1 MRFAEQWSWCTVETV
16 RDVTPTIREFR
27 LRPEN
32 GRVLPYPAGSHIGVT
47 VLIDGQ
53 PARRSYSLVENGDA
67 ATYRIAVRL
76 APDSRGGS
84 RGMWKLRAGARIE
97 ISTPASL
104 LEIDWTRKNYC
115 LIAGGIGI
123 TPITGIAAALRRRN
137 IDAALHYAVKSRGD
151 AAFLD
156 ELSALLGD
164 RLTVHASDEGT
175 RLDLE
180 ATFRALPDDAIAIMC
195 GPMRMLEAARR
206 AWNDPGRAPAD
217 LRYET
222 FGSSGLKPTAEFRV
236 RLRGADTELV
246 VPQNSSMLDALNDAG
261 FEVISDCQ
269 RGECGVCAVDVV
281 AVDGEIDHRDVF
293 FSDQQKHDNR
303 KICPCVSRAIGVVTI
318 DTLYRP
324 EAAHIVSTPNARCAP
339 RSGH

>member
-1 MRFAEQWSWCTVETV
+1 MRFAEQWSWCTLESIS
-16 RDVTPTIREFR
+16 DVAPMIREFR
-27 LRPEN
+27 LRPD
-32 GRVLPYPAGSHIGVT
+32 GGVAPYPAGSHVNVA

-53 PARRSYSLVENGDA
+53 PARRSYSLVGDRNPHI
-67 ATYRIAVRL
+67 YRIAVRL

-84 RGMWKLRAGARIE
+84 RAMWHLKPGARIE

-104 LEIDWTRKNYC
+104 LEIDWNRRNYC

-123 TPITGIAAALRRRN
+123 TPISAIAGALHRRN
-137 IDAALHYAVKSRGD
+137 VDLRLHYAVKSRGE
-151 AAFLD
+151 AAYLG

-164 RLTVHASDEGT
+164 RMIVHASDARE
-175 RLDLE
+175 RIDLDT
-180 ATFRALPDDAIAIMC
+180 TFRTLPPDAIAIIC

-206 AWNDPGRAPAD
+206 AWNEAGRAPAD

-222 FGSSGLKPTAEFRV
+222 FGSSGLLPTAEFRV
-236 RLRGADTELV
+236 RLKDCDAELV
-246 VPQNSSMLDALNDAG
+246 VSPNASMLDVLNDAG
-261 FEVISDCQ
+261 FEVMSDCQ
-269 RGECGVCAVDVV
+269 RGECGVCAVDVI

-293 FSDQQKHDNR
+293 FSDAQKQGNR

-324 EAAHIVSTPNARCAP
+324 EATP
-339 RSGH
+339 RS

>member
-16 RDVTPTIREFR
+16 RDVTTTIREFR

-32 GRVLPYPAGSHIGVT
+32 GRVPPYPAGSHIGVT

-67 ATYRIAVRL
+67 GTYRIAVRL

-84 RGMWKLRAGARIE
+84 RSMWSLQAGARIE
-97 ISTPASL
+97 ISNPASL
-104 LEIDWTRKNYC
+104 IEIDWTRKNYC

-137 IDAALHYAVKSRGD
+137 IDASLHYAVKSRGD
-151 AAFLD
+151 AGFLD

-164 RLTVHASDEGT
+164 RLIVHASDEGA

-206 AWNDPGRAPAD
+206 AWNDLGRAPAD

-236 RLRGADTELV
+236 RLKGTDAELV
-246 VPQNSSMLDALNDAG
+246 VPQNSSMLDALNGAG

-269 RGECGVCAVDVV
+269 RGECGVCAVDVI

-293 FSDQQKHDNR
+293 FSDRQKHDNR

-324 EAAHIVSTPNARCAP
+324 EAVNR
-339 RSGH
+339 

>member
-1 MRFAEQWSWCTVETV
+1 MRFAEQWSWCTVESIH
-16 RDVTPTIREFR
+16 DATPAIREFR
-27 LRPEN
+27 LRPES
-32 GRVLPYPAGSHIGVT
+32 GHVVPYAAGSHIGVS

-53 PARRSYSLVENGDA
+53 PTRRSYSLVENGDVGA
-67 ATYRIAVRL
+67 YRIAVRR

-84 RGMWKLRAGARIE
+84 RGMWSLAQGARIE
-97 ISTPASL
+97 TSNPASL

-123 TPITGIAAALRRRN
+123 TPITGLAAALRRRN
-137 IDAALHYAVKSRGD
+137 IEALLHYAVKSRSD

-156 ELSALLGD
+156 ELTALLGD
-164 RLTVHASDEGT
+164 RLIVHASDEGA

-206 AWNDPGRAPAD
+206 AWNDAGRAPAD

-236 RLRGADTELV
+236 RLKDIDTELV
-246 VPQNSSMLDALNDAG
+246 VPQNSSMLDALNAAG

-281 AVDGEIDHRDVF
+281 AVEGEIDHRDVF
-293 FSDQQKHDNR
+293 FSDAQKHDNR

-324 EAAHIVSTPNARCAP
+324 EAAQVAP
-339 RSGH
+339 IA

>member
-16 RDVTPTIREFR
+16 RDVTTTIREFR

-32 GRVLPYPAGSHIGVT
+32 GRVPSYPAGSHIGVT

-67 ATYRIAVRL
+67 GTYRIAVRL
-76 APDSRGGS
+76 APDGRGGS
-84 RGMWKLRAGARIE
+84 RGMWSLQAGARIE
-97 ISTPASL
+97 ISNPASL
-104 LEIDWTRKNYC
+104 IEIDWTRKNYC

-137 IDAALHYAVKSRGD
+137 IDAPLHYAVKSRGD

-156 ELSALLGD
+156 ELSSLLGD
-164 RLTVHASDEGT
+164 RLIVHASDEGA

-180 ATFRALPDDAIAIMC
+180 PTFRALPDDAIAIMC

-206 AWNDPGRAPAD
+206 TWNDLGRAPAD

-236 RLRGADTELV
+236 RLKGTDAELV
-246 VPQNSSMLDALNDAG
+246 VPQNSSMLDALNGAG

-281 AVDGEIDHRDVF
+281 AVEGEIDHRDVF
-293 FSDQQKHDNR
+293 FSDRQKHDNR

-324 EAAHIVSTPNARCAP
+324 EAVNR
-339 RSGH
+339 